1 MRSARSELWLVASF
15 LFLTAFTFS
24 AFAVEE
30 SPRAGQFLTEF
41 EGIKARLVNIE
52 QGQQDI
58 LAQKSKI
65 IDEIDR
71 LRIWVRHS
79 GSNP

>member
-15 LFLTAFTFS
+15 LFLIAFTPS

-30 SPRAGQFLTEF
+30 SPGTGQFLKEF
-41 EGIKARLVNIE
+41 EGVKVRLSSIE

-71 LRIWVRHS
+71 LRIWVRHN
-79 GSNP
+79 GS